1 MIRVAGVMFACLLA
15 PPALAQSSFVE
26 IAECGLY
33 PISTEGGCSPAEAA
47 EALSGIEPAWGYR
60 LRDSAGVE
68 AYALVSVLGELHEGF
83 RLWASGNCDQ
93 AQTAAYSASEIWAWY
108 IQPGPNMNEQGAIDL
123 AAMTN
128 FTEKAIAFLSDPE
141 NGSCP

>member
-1 MIRVAGVMFACLLA
+1 MIRAASLVLATVAA
-15 PPALAQSSFVE
+15 PAFAQSSFVE

-33 PISTEGGCSPAEAA
+33 PIGTEGGCSPAQAA

-68 AYALVSVLGELHEGF
+68 AFALVTVLGELREGLG
-83 RLWASGNCDQ
+83 LWASGNCEE
-93 AQTAAYSASEIWAWY
+93 AQLAAYSADEIWTWY
-108 IQPGPNMNEQGAIDL
+108 IALGENMNEQGAIDF
-123 AAMTN
+123 AAMKN
-128 FTEKAIAFLSDPE
+128 FTDKTIAFLSDPE